1 MSLKKKNEKL
11 DEARKIKFLE
21 KLTIKYDFSI
31 EAERNYPYI
40 NYMNIHKFMDVLGI
54 AQSIINDIK
63 SGSEP
68 NSIYDFTFSNASPEY
83 LLRYKYI
90 LSSVNRSDLYD
101 IENDMYTLKSAF
113 QMLCLNEFDP
123 SSETVDMNNIV
134 NIHTR
139 MAEKLEGLCIALGIP
154 EEDSLVGKSIMYLQA
169 IPSNATKNQ
178 PIFY

>member
-11 DEARKIKFLE
+11 LE
-21 KLTIKYDFSI
+21 KLNIKYDFII

-54 AQSIINDIK
+54 AQSVINDIK
-63 SGSEP
+63 NGSEP
-68 NSIYDFTFSNASPEY
+68 
-83 LLRYKYI
+83 
-90 LSSVNRSDLYD
+90 NRSDLYD

-113 QMLCLNEFDP
+113 QLLCLNEFDP
-123 SSETVDMNNIV
+123 NSETIDMNNIV

-139 MAEKLEGLCIALGIP
+139 MAEKLEGLCIALGIS